1 MKLSLYVHDLHPQIG
16 HSRAL
21 IELINGLTP
30 EQKSQISSLEIVSF
44 TSTSPEELFP
54 EIKCKKIFTKVPG
67 ASLKP
72 FLLKMAF
79 YHLYTYLHATLF
91 AQNRIKIGIGIAS
104 LNVDIANIQFVH
116 EQWSHLFFSKRKL
129 NPLSY
134 IYKKILFSYFHLSEK
149 FLFKKNNIKF
159 IVIANFIT
167 HFLKKKFGTDSEQCI
182 LIPSAVNTKTF
193 NFSSPSSD
201 ETWLNLI
208 QHYPKLKILNP
219 NEPIILFV
227 GAFERKGLDLALEYV
242 AKIPSAQFI
251 IIGKPEGFQQW
262 HWPTQIKCV
271 HIPFTKRVHDF
282 YDISD
287 LFIFPTYY
295 EPFGL
300 VIIEAYAMGLDI
312 IIPKDNVG
320 ASEVIPEMEGIY
332 YYNQGHALPH
342 WTPIKINREQKVKRR
357 NDRINKL
364 GNLTWEKNAQKFYEL
379 LIKYSV

>member
-21 IELINGLTP
+21 IELINGLTL
-30 EQKSQISSLEIVSF
+30 EQKSQVISLEVISY
-44 TSTSPEELFP
+44 TSTPPEELFP
-54 EIKCKKIFTKVPG
+54 DLSCEKKFTKVPG

-72 FLLKMAF
+72 FLFKMAF
-79 YHLYTYLHATLF
+79 YHLYTYLHAMLF
-91 AQNRIKIGIGIAS
+91 AQKRIKIGIGIAS
-104 LNVDIANIQFVH
+104 LKVDIANIQFVH
-116 EQWSHLFFSKRKL
+116 EQWGHLFFSKRKL
-129 NPLSY
+129 NPLSF
-134 IYKKILFSYFHLSEK
+134 IYKKILFSYFHFAEK
-149 FLFKKNNIKF
+149 LLFKKTNIKF

-167 HFLKKKFGTDSEQCI
+167 NFLNKKFGTNFNQCV
-182 LIPSAVNTKTF
+182 LIPSAVNTKIF
-193 NFSSPSSD
+193 NFTSSSTT
-201 ETWLNLI
+201 ETWQNLI
-208 QHYPKLKILNP
+208 QQYPELNILNP
-219 NEPIILFV
+219 SEPIILFV

-242 AKIPSAQFI
+242 AKIPTAQFI

-262 HWPTQIKCV
+262 YWPTHIKCV

-282 YDISD
+282 YDVSD

-320 ASEVIPEMEGIY
+320 ASEVIPETEGVY
-332 YYNQGHALPH
+332 YYYQGHALPH
-342 WTPIKINREQKVKRR
+342 WNPVKISRDQKINRR

-379 LIKYSV
+379 LIKYSK